1 MGKRSIAV
9 RRPLLVKNVAVKLD
23 GEQPSAPP
31 SDRIRRLRR
40 QARAL
45 CAARPEA
52 DRLAFAR
59 AFCGAAIATFW
70 QAHQAAWPKPWS
82 IARLPKGASAARLPK
97 AAKALAAE
105 IGGLAAE
112 CDVIEAAFHLGGV
125 YTAMMPSQPRA
136 RLGVFYTPPAL
147 VDRLLAQATEA
158 GLDWRTC
165 TVLDPACGG
174 GAFLAPVARRMAAA
188 LSGMAA
194 DRVVRTV
201 AGRVRGFEID
211 PFAAWMSQVFVECAL
226 LPLCRA
232 ADLRFPAVV
241 KICDALDEP
250 PDGDL
255 YDLVVANP
263 PYGRLSL
270 TPERRQRFRRGLFGH
285 ANIYGLFKDKAL
297 TQAKQGGVIA
307 FVTPTGFLGGRY
319 FERLRGLIAAEA
331 PPFSIDLIGERKGV
345 FDDVQQETLLAV
357 YRRGASSGTAAVTF
371 IEQGKD
377 GRLRV
382 RPVGGFDLPEQ
393 PGDPWLLPRTPRQA
407 ELIAN
412 LRLMPHR
419 LADYGYR
426 VSTGPLVWNR
436 YKGQLKTRR
445 NGRSYPLIWA
455 ESVRSDSGF
464 EFRADRRNHKP
475 YFEIRNGQ
483 DWLTVK
489 TACVLVQ
496 RTTAKEQQRRLIA
509 AELPAAFIEQHG
521 AVVVENHLNMIRPA
535 NGAATVRSK
544 TIEAILN
551 SDLIDQAYRC
561 ISGSV
566 AVSAFELAALPLPAP
581 DDMAALEQLVLD
593 GAGRDRI
600 EAELDRIY
608 FRHE

>member
-1 MGKRSIAV
+1 M
-9 RRPLLVKNVAVKLD
+9 KNAAVKLD

-31 SDRIRRLRR
+31 AERIRQLRR
-40 QARAL
+40 QARTL
-45 CAARPEA
+45 CAAEPDA
-52 DRLAFAR
+52 GRLAFAQ
-59 AFCGAAIATFW
+59 AFCGAAITTFW
-70 QAHQAAWPKPWS
+70 QAHQAAWPNPWP
-82 IARLPKGASAARLPK
+82 IAARPKGTSAARLRRP
-97 AAKALAAE
+97 AKALAAE

-125 YTAMMPSQPRA
+125 YTATMPRQTRA
-136 RLGVFYTPPAL
+136 KLGVFYTPPAL
-147 VDRLLAQATEA
+147 VDRLIAQASSA
-158 GLDWRTC
+158 GIDWRTC
-165 TVLDPACGG
+165 RVLDPACGG
-174 GAFLAPVARRMAAA
+174 GAFLAPVARLMAGA
-188 LSGMAA
+188 LTGTPA
-194 DRVVRTV
+194 DRLVRDV
-201 AGRVRGFEID
+201 AGRLQGFEID

-232 ADLRFPAVV
+232 ADLRFPTVV
-241 KICDALDEP
+241 KVCDALDEP
-250 PDGDL
+250 PGDDL

-270 TPERRQRFRRGLFGH
+270 TPARRERFRRGLFGH

-297 TQAKQGGVIA
+297 TQAKDGGTVA
-307 FVTPTGFLGGRY
+307 FVTPASFLGGRY
-319 FERLRGLIAAEA
+319 FERLRRLIAAEA
-331 PPFSIDLIGERKGV
+331 PPYSIDLIGERKGV

-357 YRRGASSGTAAVTF
+357 YRRGASRGTAAVTF
-371 IEQGKD
+371 VERGKD
-377 GRLRV
+377 GSLRI
-382 RPVGGFDLPEQ
+382 RPVGGFDLPEK

-407 ELIAN
+407 DLIAN
-412 LRLMPHR
+412 LRRMPHR

-445 NGRSYPLIWA
+445 NGRCYPLIWA

-475 YFEIRNGQ
+475 YFEVRDDQ

-489 TACVLVQ
+489 SACVLVQ

-535 NGAATVRSK
+535 NGPSNDKSSVTSK

-566 AVSAFELAALPLPAP
+566 AVSAFELAALPLPGP
-581 DDMAALEQLVLD
+581 DDMAALERLVLD